1 MADAAKAVSGADFQ
15 VESVRLFDVY
25 QGKGLEDGQKSLA
38 FSMTF
43 RAQNETLTDAKV
55 NQAFET
61 IQQTIEKRT
70 SFRVRR

>member
-1 MADAAKAVSGADFQ
+1 
-15 VESVRLFDVY
+15 
-25 QGKGLEDGQKSLA
+25 
-38 FSMTF
+38 MTF